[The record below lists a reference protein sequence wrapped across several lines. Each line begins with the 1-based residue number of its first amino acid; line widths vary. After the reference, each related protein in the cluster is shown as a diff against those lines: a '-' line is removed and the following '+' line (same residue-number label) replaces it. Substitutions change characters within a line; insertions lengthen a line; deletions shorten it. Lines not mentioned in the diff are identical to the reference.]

1 MNDYKEL
8 IEHLRKFGLRLY
20 GEKTSILQTAADAI
34 EQLVKE
40 YNELDK
46 AHDEMFLELCKVKKE
61 RDAAIAIIEELADM
75 DYCHNFQNGDFWV
88 VDFIYKISKI
98 QKKAKERRGVTDDN

>member
-8 IEHLRKFGLRLY
+8 IEVLKNAEHIALCGAGAFNTVLVERCY
-20 GEKTSILQTAADAI
+20 EAADAI

-61 RDAAIAIIEELADM
+61 RDALRNELCLRCGEYVEA
-75 DYCHNFQNGDFWV
+75 HNGACDGCKWRVGQ
-88 VDFIYKISKI
+88 
-98 QKKAKERRGVTDDN
+98 